1 MPIRRPQL
9 VNGEIYH
16 IVLRAIESLKLFR
29 DEKDYF
35 RMIHDLFEFNDDD
48 PVLSSFRNKI
58 IKARN
63 VLATVTERKK
73 RKMLVEILAFCLMP
87 NHIHLL
93 VRQLREG
100 GISKFMRKIG
110 AGYGLYYNQKYE
122 RKGHLFQERYK
133 MVLLEK
139 DPYLLMMTAYIHLN
153 PKVLGR
159 VKNLEDYPYSS
170 YLLYIQTEYLK
181 PQTETAPESL
191 GLKREGEVQEVV
203 ERLAGSYADY
213 ISSIPKEQREELARE
228 LSRKGILGSE
238 EFVNKVEAYMRL
250 AVTTEDRTP
259 KTKNRKIIM
268 AGSLAV
274 LVLGISLIFLYGAN
288 KQLKDKFHNLSHEKE
303 MEYSDKLSQERTNIK
318 KDLEEKHRADM
329 VSFEAMAKR
338 LEIEKKRVREVE
350 EKLKSLEGEK
360 K

>member
-1 MPIRRPQL
+1 
-9 VNGEIYH
+9 
-16 IVLRAIESLKLFR
+16 
-29 DEKDYF
+29 
-35 RMIHDLFEFNDDD
+35 
-48 PVLSSFRNKI
+48 
-58 IKARN
+58 
-63 VLATVTERKK
+63 
-73 RKMLVEILAFCLMP
+73 
-87 NHIHLL
+87 
-93 VRQLREG
+93 
-100 GISKFMRKIG
+100 
-110 AGYGLYYNQKYE
+110 
-122 RKGHLFQERYK
+122 

-153 PKVLGR
+153 PKVLGLVER
-159 VKNLEDYPYSS
+159 LEDYLYSS

-338 LEIEKKRVREVE
+338 LEMEKKKVE
-350 EKLKSLEGEK
+350 ELEGK
-360 K
+360 VSRRGNK